1 MNSRKIIVITTIVFI
16 SMLMILL
23 IFLEKQVPEKEYISK
38 NEIKNVQAI
47 NSEKKN
53 DDINENTLGKEIVK
67 ISAIYDRV
75 GYTMETIN
83 QDNYF
88 VALGKIKSIDGSTNY
103 NSVKNVYT
111 TIMSYGTLEVT
122 ETIKGNLEKGM
133 IPIMVS
139 GGTLPWLEYEKGLL
153 YAQKQKK
160 GIQELTQE
168 EKENRIVE
176 SIGLDEIQPKIDKEY
191 LCIMCYSEDY
201 NKYKVDNSDDVF
213 REVKRE
219 DGKIY
224 LKNNTTGE
232 WKLFTKIEDAIVR

>member
-111 TIMSYGTLEVT
+111 TIMSYG
-122 ETIKGNLEKGM
+122 
-133 IPIMVS
+133 
-139 GGTLPWLEYEKGLL
+139 GTLPWLEYEKGLL
-153 YAQKQKK
+153 DAQKQKK

>member
-16 SMLMILL
+16 AMLIIM
-23 IFLEKQVPEKEYISK
+23 IFLENQVPEKEDVSK
-38 NEIKNVQAI
+38 NEVKNVQAQNI

-53 DDINENTLGKEIVK
+53 DNTLEKEVVK
-67 ISAIYDRV
+67 IGGIHDRF

-83 QDNYF
+83 QEKYF

-103 NSVKNVYT
+103 NSAKNIYT

-122 ETIKGNLEKGM
+122 EIIKGNLEKGI

-139 GGTLPWLEYEKGLL
+139 GGKIPWLEYEKGLVE
-153 YAQKQKK
+153 AQKQKK

-176 SIGLDEIQPKIDKEY
+176 SIGLDEIEPEIGKEY
-191 LCIMCYSEDY
+191 LCIMFYNEDY
-201 NKYKVDNSDDVF
+201 NKYKVDNSEDVF

-224 LKNNTTGE
+224 LKNNQTRE
-232 WKLFTKIEDAIVR
+232 WQLFTKIEDIIVR